1 LPKNRISQATRRN
14 FLKAATSSLA
24 LPGLTMPGLTMS
36 AASVLD
42 APPEAQASQE
52 TPQGLSSSPAREN
65 IAFPRVF
72 TGSKLAHI
80 SFPLGGIGTGC
91 IGLGGRGDLRDWEI
105 FNRSHVGNVPDN
117 AWPALW
123 VKTSD
128 GTTFSSVL
136 ERRFLPPF
144 DLRDNGVSNWNN
156 VPGLPRLAEA
166 KFRGSFPLASI
177 EFHDPASPVQV
188 SLKAFSPFQPLETDD
203 SGLPCAVLT
212 YEVHNPGK
220 TSVEAVIAW
229 SIQNPVGD
237 GQGRTNQ
244 ARDGAGLTGIQ
255 MTDPSLPEHDPL
267 RGTFAF
273 AALASAG
280 AQPDRQTNWTN
291 IGRESHIDHF
301 WRDHFSK
308 DGTLGSKRESKSQI
322 GSVSLRHTIPAG
334 ERRQFGF
341 LLAWHFPNRTPEWSG
356 WDAPKGEEKTI
367 LGNFYCTRFAD
378 AWAAAEYVA
387 TNLPRLES
395 GTRKFVEVMR
405 ESTLPDV
412 VKEAATANL
421 STLVSNTAFRI
432 ADGSYHGFEGCGDL
446 RGLGF
451 GTCTHV
457 WNYEVATQY
466 LFPSLARS
474 LRDTSFGYA
483 TDEEGHMDFRHKLP
497 LGKEH
502 WGAAAAD
509 GQMGQIVKLY
519 FDWKFCG
526 DTDWLK
532 KKWPAAK
539 RALLYA
545 WRPGGWDGDQDGV
558 MEGVQHNTYDIEF
571 FGPNPL
577 CETWYLA
584 ALKACT
590 EMAKVVG
597 DDELSAKCAG
607 LFQKGSA
614 WTDANLFNGEY
625 YWQEIRGIPK
635 EKIATGL
642 VLNEEDLNFLHPDV
656 QIGHGCCVD
665 QLVGQYMAN
674 LAGLGELLDGKN
686 IRATLA
692 AIDRYNFK
700 SNLEHHV
707 CTERGYAVNDEGG
720 LVVTDYTKTGREIA
734 PMPYYSEVWTGLEYE
749 AAVLMFTYGMN
760 DKALKYLTTLRSRYD
775 GERRNPYGETE
786 YGYHYARPMA
796 SWALVPAVS
805 GFHYDA
811 LAQRLAIVP
820 RVASGKVFKTFWS
833 TPTAWGR
840 ARQNAAQNDF
850 VLEPVTGKLSL
861 LELAVKFP
869 SAASAKV
876 TVGGKVIAAKSSQ
889 KDGGTAFR
897 FDQAVT
903 ISPESPLR
911 IS

>member
-1 LPKNRISQATRRN
+1 MPKKKISPATRRN
-14 FLKAATSSLA
+14 FLKAAATGSLVLPSLSASATSL
-24 LPGLTMPGLTMS
+24 
-36 AASVLD
+36 LD
-42 APPEAQASQE
+42 AAENEPASQE
-52 TPQGLSSSPAREN
+52 AAQPASSSGRGP
-65 IAFPRVF
+65 IAFPRVY
-72 TGSKLAHI
+72 TGNQLARI
-80 SFPLGGIGTGC
+80 SFPLGGIGAGC
-91 IGLGGRGDLRDWEI
+91 IGLGGRGNLRDWEI
-105 FNRSHVGNVPDN
+105 FNRSHVGNLPNN

-123 VKTSD
+123 VKT
-128 GTTFSSVL
+128 GGGATFSSVL

-144 DLRDNGVSNWNN
+144 DLRDNGVSNWSN
-156 VPGLPRLAEA
+156 VPGLPRLAETR
-166 KFRGSFPLASI
+166 FLGSFPLARL
-177 EFHDPASPVQV
+177 EFQDPALPVQV
-188 SLKAFSPFQPLETDD
+188 ALEAFSPFQPLDADD

-220 TSVEAVIAW
+220 TSAEAVIAW
-229 SIQNPVGD
+229 TIQNPVGD
-237 GQGRTNQ
+237 GKDRINQ
-244 ARDGAGLTGIQ
+244 ARDGAGLTGIL
-255 MTDPSLPEHDPL
+255 MSNPSLAQQDPM
-267 RGTFAF
+267 RGTFAL
-273 AALASAG
+273 AALAGDG
-280 AQPDRQTNWTN
+280 AQPDRQVNWTN
-291 IGRESHIDHF
+291 VGRESYIDHF

-308 DGTLGSKRESKSQI
+308 DGTLGSRRESKSQI
-322 GSVSLRHTIPAG
+322 GSVSLRHTIPPG
-334 ERRQFGF
+334 ERRQFRF
-341 LLAWHFPNRTPEWSG
+341 LLTWHFPNRTPEWSG

-387 TNLPRLES
+387 ANLPRLEA
-395 GTRKFVEVMR
+395 GTRKFVAIMR
-405 ESTLPDV
+405 DSTLPDV

-466 LFPSLARS
+466 LFPTLARS

-532 KKWPAAK
+532 KNWPAAK

-577 CETWYLA
+577 CQSWYLA
-584 ALKACT
+584 ALKACA
-590 EMAKVVG
+590 EMAKAMG
-597 DDELSAKCAG
+597 DDDLSAQCAA
-607 LFQKGSA
+607 LFQKGSG
-614 WTDANLFNGEY
+614 WTDAHLFNGEY
-625 YWQEIRGIPK
+625 YWQDIRGIAK
-635 EKIATGL
+635 DKIASGL
-642 VLNEEDLNFLHPDV
+642 ILDDQDLDTLHPDV

-674 LAGLGELLDGKN
+674 LAGLGPLLDLKN
-686 IRATLA
+686 IRTALA
-692 AIDRYNFK
+692 SIDHYNFK
-700 SNLEHHV
+700 TSLEHHV

-749 AAVLMFTYGMN
+749 AAALMFTYGRN
-760 DKALKYLTTLRSRYD
+760 NEALKYVNTLRARYD

-796 SWALVPAVS
+796 SWALVPTVS

-811 LAQRLAIVP
+811 VARKLAIVP
-820 RVASGKVFKTFWS
+820 RLATGKAFQTFWS

-840 ARQNAAQNDF
+840 ARQNAAQSDF
-850 VLEPVTGKLSL
+850 ALEPVTGQLSL
-861 LELAVKFP
+861 QEVAVKL
-869 SAASAKV
+869 AASAPAKV
-876 TVGGKVIAAKSSQ
+876 RVGDQAIAAKSTQ
-889 KDGGTAFR
+889 KDGVVVFR

-903 ISPESPLR
+903 ITAESPLR
-911 IS
+911 IG